1 MKKSIGQNL
10 LRILY
15 SIVFGA
21 LAGVVIWAFI
31 RIMSEGMFFIWNWIP
46 SKVRLPLYPLIVCVI
61 GGAIIGVFRKK
72 FGDYPEELMTII
84 GKVKTDKNYDYKKL
98 PVIFVAALLPI
109 IIGSSVGPEAGLVG
123 IIVAISYFIK
133 ARLKVIE
140 DNPKKVVKII
150 LYMLSLVSAIAVLC
164 TFNYFFV
171 KEMSGFPSVKSGF
184 PKLKDLL
191 MLFIYIP
198 AGLILGIFYEVT
210 HKGCHKISGK
220 VPPILK
226 EVIAGAC
233 LGIFGCLLPVLMF
246 SGEEELGEL
255 FAHPDR
261 FAPLVL
267 IALAFFK
274 VLLTNICIQFGLK
287 GGHFFPL
294 IFAGACLGYGIAAIA
309 FPESASHVAFAAAVV
324 TGTTLGYTMKKPIII
339 ALILMLCYPIGLAPW
354 ILAVAFVGSKIGKV
368 VHEKTMR
375 L

>member
-21 LAGVVIWAFI
+21 LAGVVIWTFI

-133 ARLKVIE
+133 ARLKVTE
-140 DNPKKVVKII
+140 DNPKKLVKII
-150 LYMLSLVSAIAVLC
+150 FYALSVVSAVAVVYL
-164 TFNYFFV
+164 FNHLFG
-171 KEMSGFPSVKSGF
+171 KGMEGFPSIRADF
-184 PKLKDLL
+184 PKLKDWL
-191 MLFIYIP
+191 MLLIYIP
-198 AGLILGIFYEVT
+198 AGLALGMFYEVT
-210 HKGCHKISGK
+210 HEGCHKISGK
-220 VPPILK
+220 IPPILR

-233 LGIFGCLLPVLMF
+233 LGLLGCIFPVLMF

-255 FAHPDR
+255 FAHPDGWV
-261 FAPLVL
+261 PLVL
-267 IALAFFK
+267 IVFALFK

-354 ILAVAFVGSKIGKV
+354 ILAVAFVGSALKRCMGDKI
-368 VHEKTMR
+368 
-375 L
+375 